1 MARIVRDAGTLQS
14 WVKEKQANEQRMLFR
29 LNNLF
34 NSPIPRNKIR
44 MVVRAAF
51 ERMWVEAQ
59 DPGMW
64 PRVSGA
70 LAAEEKLAVWVKTA
84 TGDHRLRV
92 QRTLE
97 SLRLGTAAQPRLDCN
112 DFSELI
118 RVIGAWLE
126 KGGGYGAPDINKAL
140 RSGVERIP
148 ASAPHGAGMAIAQQ
162 DVLDKRQWGR
172 DLRQREDPST
182 VPDGSFHH
190 AIEDHVSQWWVRPR
204 AGKESGMQMFRAN
217 RNDLCK
223 RTDLLFGLLV
233 GATLSGTTTDT
244 VFVLESFGAAP
255 PVGLHPGYYLF
266 PVATITA
273 TLHHTLVEAGF
284 ALTLADVIDSYCVG
298 FYTTLRPR
306 AGFPPELQEAEGI
319 LQGAEKDTGNRRF
332 VLWYDGNENA
342 PTGGILF
349 EKPFEIDAFRRLA
362 EGKGLMTHV
371 MSMPTVPN
379 QRDVARFIDL
389 MAPKLVP
396 MLPQDFQPRRNR

>member
-14 WVKEKQANEQRMLFR
+14 WVKEKQANEQSMLFR

-44 MVVRAAF
+44 MVVRAAL
-51 ERMWVEAQ
+51 ERMWDEAQ
-59 DPGMW
+59 DFRTW
-64 PRVSGA
+64 PRVMGA
-70 LAAEEKLAVWVKTA
+70 LVDEGNLAVWVKSGA
-84 TGDHRLRV
+84 GIPHHRLR
-92 QRTLE
+92 RTLE
-97 SLRLGTAAQPRLDCN
+97 SLRLGAAANPQLDCN

-126 KGGGYGAPDINKAL
+126 KGGGFGAPDINKAL
-140 RSGVERIP
+140 RSGVGHIP
-148 ASAPHGAGMAIAQQ
+148 ASAPHGAGLAVAQQ
-162 DVLDKRQWGR
+162 AALDKQQWGK
-172 DLRQREDPST
+172 DVRQREDPS
-182 VPDGSFHH
+182 VRPDGSFHH

-204 AGKESGMQMFRAN
+204 ATRESGMQMFRAN

-223 RTDLLFGLLV
+223 RIDLLFGLLV

-266 PVATITA
+266 PVATIA
-273 TLHHTLVEAGF
+273 ASLHHTLVEAGL

-298 FYTTLRPR
+298 FYTTLKPR
-306 AGFPPELQEAEGI
+306 GGFPPELRDAEGI
-319 LQGAEKDTGNRRF
+319 LQEAEKDPGNRRF
-332 VLWYDGNENA
+332 ILWYNGNETA
-342 PTGGILF
+342 PAGGILF
-349 EKPFEIDAFRRLA
+349 EKTFEIEAFRRLA

-371 MSMPTVPN
+371 MTLPPVPN

-389 MAPKLVP
+389 MAPKLLAY
-396 MLPQDFQPRRNR
+396 LPQEFQPKRHR

>member
-1 MARIVRDAGTLQS
+1 MAQIVRDASRLQS

-29 LNNLF
+29 LNSLF
-34 NSPIPRNKIR
+34 NSPMPRNKIR

-51 ERMWVEAQ
+51 ERMWAEAR
-59 DPGMW
+59 DDTMW
-64 PRVSGA
+64 PRVLGA
-70 LAAEEKLAVWVKTA
+70 LTAEQNLAVWVKAA
-84 TGDHRLRV
+84 TGDPRLRV

-97 SLRLGTAAQPRLDCN
+97 KLRLGTAAQPQLDCN

-118 RVIGAWLE
+118 RVIGTWLE
-126 KGGGYGAPDINKAL
+126 QGGGFGSPNINKAY
-140 RSGVERIP
+140 RSGVDSIP
-148 ASAPHGAGMAIAQQ
+148 ASAPHGAGLAIAQQ
-162 DVLDKRQWGR
+162 DALNRKQWGA
-172 DLRQREDPST
+172 DLRQREDPSGE
-182 VPDGSFHH
+182 PDRSFHH

-204 AGKESGMQMFRAN
+204 AGRESGMQMFRAN

-266 PVATITA
+266 PVATIAA

-298 FYTTLRPR
+298 FYTSLKPR
-306 AGFPPELQEAEGI
+306 AGFPPELQEAEAV
-319 LQGAEKDTGNRRF
+319 LQEAEKDPGNRRF
-332 VLWYDGNENA
+332 ILWYDGNETA
-342 PTGGILF
+342 PAGGILF

-362 EGKGLMTHV
+362 EGKGLMTHA
-371 MSMPTVPN
+371 MSMPAVPN

-389 MAPKLVP
+389 MAPKLIP
-396 MLPQDFQPRRNR
+396 LLPQEFQPRRYR